1 MLNLYY
7 VRGINR
13 LDTPTFTNIARQ
25 EAYFSK
31 KLVTQIDSWY
41 PPHYKNTI
49 TFESV
54 DLNFNSKINYLSLTF
69 NDKTYYYFIDD
80 LRYINED
87 LIEVDITMDTIQ
99 TYMFDIQVDN
109 LDLIKKSIQRWNV
122 ERPLLKHKINRNFLR
137 ENVSNGYYDNIEY
150 DEPILI
156 NDDYSNY
163 TYDLS
168 WYIIMSTEGT
178 LKISDDSTIEGIGI
192 RIHNDNIDYQQLMYI
207 YLLPMLDKGS
217 NTTVFYINGKQTS
230 PSNTINKVLNYIS
243 TNPEIQSINV
253 IRYNPFRNVQYDVTN
268 KNLIITQDNSCNIK
282 VYETSNMVQ
291 PIMCLYD
298 YTNIDIHDIYT
309 FNFELNDKTGQTFDK
324 KYIPQ
329 LLDEN
334 YIEYKFGERL
344 NSTGYPLHQLD
355 EPKINNIFN
364 YDVISNNRIYK
375 ILSTIDDRDKY
386 ITTTISKTIETM
398 AIYNDAWK
406 TYQSQHY
413 GSLTTGMAL
422 QREQN
427 IYNTAKGVVQGL
439 VQMGVGSKID
449 SISTMVSG
457 GMQGLT
463 SIADA
468 IQNEYALQK
477 QYQIT
482 KENMEF
488 TPNTEKMGNSYQSD
502 IQSNSLNIYRSVQ
515 KVNDI
520 DHVARVMESYGYK
533 VAEHYSDVNPFDEFN
548 IRHYYNIVQVSN
560 MNLTLNVLN
569 DNVTIERIK
578 DRFKNGVRLWN
589 IDTTTNETF
598 LPLGKVC
605 YYDNV
610 EEAFI
615 NE

>member
-1 MLNLYY
+1 MLSLYY

-49 TFESV
+49 MFESV

-122 ERPLLKHKINRNFLR
+122 ERPLLKHKINRDFIR

-156 NDDYSNY
+156 NDDNADY
-163 TYDLS
+163 TMDLG
-168 WYIIMSTEGT
+168 WIIVQSTQPE
-178 LKISDDSTIEGIGI
+178 LKISAEDTIRTTQGYPFVIYNEDHSYSQPI
-192 RIHNDNIDYQQLMYI
+192 YI
-207 YLLPMLDKGS
+207 YLIPLIDTATYK
-217 NTTVFYINGKQTS
+217 INGKPT
-230 PSNTINKVLNYIS
+230 TIDIRKVIDYVS
-243 TNPEIQSINV
+243 TNPEVQSMNV
-253 IRYNPFRNVQYDVTN
+253 IRYNPFKGVNYIALTHEMTIQELEKTY
-268 KNLIITQDNSCNIK
+268 I
-282 VYETSNMVQ
+282 ETVLQ
-291 PIMCLYD
+291 TTDTYYPVLCLHSYGLED
-298 YTNIDIHDIYT
+298 FYKIYA
-309 FNFELNDKTGQTFDK
+309 FDFVLNDKVGQVFDI

-334 YIEYKFGERL
+334 YIEFKFGERL
-344 NSTGYPLHQLD
+344 NATGYPLHQLD
-355 EPKINNIFN
+355 EPKLYSIFN

-375 ILSTIDDRDKY
+375 NLSGLTERDKY

-398 AIYNDAWK
+398 AMYNDAWK

-439 VQMGVGSKID
+439 VNMGVGTAIG
-449 SISTMVSG
+449 STTMMSSG

-463 SIADA
+463 SISDA
-468 IQNEYALQK
+468 IQSEYALQK

-482 KENMEF
+482 KENMEY

-520 DHVARVMESYGYK
+520 EHVARTMESYGYK
-533 VAEHYSDVNPFDEFN
+533 VAEHYSDINPFEQFN
-548 IRHYYNIVQVSN
+548 VRHYYNVVQVSN
-560 MNLTLNVLN
+560 MNLTLNIIN

-578 DRFKNGVRLWN
+578 NRFKNGLRLWN

-615 NE
+615 DE

>member
-1 MLNLYY
+1 MLSLYY

-49 TFESV
+49 MFESV

-80 LRYINED
+80 LRYINEE

-122 ERPLLKHKINRNFLR
+122 EKPLLKHKINRNFIR

-150 DEPILI
+150 DEPTLI
-156 NDDYSNY
+156 NDDNSDY
-163 TYDLS
+163 TMNLG
-168 WYIIMSTEGT
+168 WLIVMSTSNE
-178 LKISDDSTIEGIGI
+178 LKISDSVTITSSVGTPIYI
-192 RIHNDNIDYQQLMYI
+192 QNKDNNYSQNIFI
-207 YLLPMLDKGS
+207 YLLPLTNQ
-217 NTTVFYINGKQTS
+217 NTSFLTINGKTTY
-230 PSNTINKVLNYIS
+230 SNTATILPYIS
-243 TNPEIQSINV
+243 SNPEIQSINV
-253 IRYNPFRNVQYDVTN
+253 IRYNPFKEISYNSLTN
-268 KNLIITQDNSCNIK
+268 AMNINAQT
-282 VYETSNMVQ
+282 YEIEIAIKDENTYYPVLMLHNYQ
-291 PIMCLYD
+291 
-298 YTNIDIHDIYT
+298 NNDIYELYT
-309 FNFELNDKTGQTFDK
+309 FDFILNNKTGQTFDK

-355 EPKINNIFN
+355 EPKIKNIFN

-375 ILSTIDDRDKY
+375 ILSTTSDIDKY
-386 ITTTISKTIETM
+386 LTTTISKTIETM
-398 AIYNDAWK
+398 ATYNDAWK

-449 SISTMVSG
+449 SLTTMVNG

-468 IQNEYALQK
+468 IQSEYALQK

-482 KENMEF
+482 KENMEY

-502 IQSNSLNIYRSVQ
+502 IQSDSLNIYRSVQ

-520 DHVARVMESYGYK
+520 DHVARVMESYGYS
-533 VAEHYSDVNPFDEFN
+533 VSEHYSDINPFEQFN
-548 IRHYYNIVQVSN
+548 IRHYYNVVQVSN
-560 MNLTLNVLN
+560 MNLTLNIIN

-578 DRFKNGVRLWN
+578 SRFKNGLRLWN

-615 NE
+615 DE

>member
-1 MLNLYY
+1 MLSLYY

-49 TFESV
+49 MFESV

-122 ERPLLKHKINRNFLR
+122 ERPLLKHKINRNFIR

-150 DEPILI
+150 DEPTLI
-156 NDDYSNY
+156 NDDNSDY
-163 TYDLS
+163 TMNLG
-168 WYIIMSTEGT
+168 WLVVMSTSNK
-178 LKISDDSTIEGIGI
+178 LKISNSVTITSIIGTSI
-192 RIHNDNIDYQQLMYI
+192 YIQNEDNNYSQNIFI
-207 YLLPMLDKGS
+207 YLLPLTNQ
-217 NTTVFYINGKQTS
+217 NTSFLTINGKTTY
-230 PSNTINKVLNYIS
+230 SNTATILPYIS
-243 TNPEIQSINV
+243 SNPEIQAINV
-253 IRYNPFRNVQYDVTN
+253 IRYNPFKEISYNALTN
-268 KNLIITQDNSCNIK
+268 AMNINAK
-282 VYETSNMVQ
+282 TYEIEIAIADDTHYYPVLMLHNYQ
-291 PIMCLYD
+291 
-298 YTNIDIHDIYT
+298 NNDIYELYT
-309 FNFELNDKTGQTFDK
+309 FDFILNNKTGQTFDK

-355 EPKINNIFN
+355 EPKIKNIFN

-375 ILSTIDDRDKY
+375 ILSTTSDIDKY
-386 ITTTISKTIETM
+386 LTTTVSKTIETM
-398 AIYNDAWK
+398 ATYNDAWK

-439 VQMGVGSKID
+439 VNMGVGTAIG
-449 SISTMVSG
+449 STTMMASG

-463 SIADA
+463 SISDA
-468 IQNEYALQK
+468 IQSEYALQK

-502 IQSNSLNIYRSVQ
+502 IQSDSLNIYRSVQ

-520 DHVARVMESYGYK
+520 DHVARTMESYGYK
-533 VAEHYSDVNPFDEFN
+533 VAEHYSDINPFEQFN
-548 IRHYYNIVQVSN
+548 IRHYYNVVQVSN
-560 MNLTLNVLN
+560 MNLTLNIIN

-578 DRFKNGVRLWN
+578 SRFKNGLRLWN

-615 NE
+615 DE

>member
-49 TFESV
+49 MFESV

-150 DEPILI
+150 DEPTLI
-156 NDDYSNY
+156 NDDNSDY
-163 TYDLS
+163 TMNLG
-168 WYIIMSTEGT
+168 WIIVMSTSNE
-178 LKISDDSTIEGIGI
+178 LKISDSVTITSSVGTPINIQNE
-192 RIHNDNIDYQQLMYI
+192 DNHYSQNIFI
-207 YLLPMLDKGS
+207 YLLPLTNQ
-217 NTTVFYINGKQTS
+217 NTSFLTINGKTTY
-230 PSNTINKVLNYIS
+230 SNTATILPYIS

-253 IRYNPFRNVQYDVTN
+253 IRYNPFKEISYNALTNVMNINAQTYEIEIAIKD
-268 KNLIITQDNSCNIK
+268 DNTYYPVLMLHKYQNNDI
-282 VYETSNMVQ
+282 YE
-291 PIMCLYD
+291 L
-298 YTNIDIHDIYT
+298 YT
-309 FNFELNDKTGQTFDK
+309 FNFELNNKTGQTFDK

-355 EPKINNIFN
+355 EPKLKNIFN

-375 ILSTIDDRDKY
+375 ILSTTSDIDKY

-398 AIYNDAWK
+398 ATYNDAWK

-413 GSLTTGMAL
+413 GSLTTGLALQKEQNLYNTIKGFAQSGIQAVTGMAL
-422 QREQN
+422 GSTTRTIN
-427 IYNTAKGVVQGL
+427 GL
-439 VQMGVGSKID
+439 TG
-449 SISTMVSG
+449 
-457 GMQGLT
+457 GLT
-463 SIADA
+463 SISDA
-468 IQNEYALQK
+468 IQNEYSINK

-548 IRHYYNIVQVSN
+548 IRHYYNVVQVSN

-578 DRFKNGVRLWN
+578 DRFKNGLRLWN

>member
-1 MLNLYY
+1 MLSLYY

-49 TFESV
+49 MFESV
-54 DLNFNSKINYLSLTF
+54 DLNFNSKINYLSLMF

-80 LRYINED
+80 LRYINEE
-87 LIEVDITMDTIQ
+87 LIEVNITMDTIQ

-109 LDLIKKSIQRWNV
+109 LDLVKKSIQRWNV
-122 ERPLLKHKINRNFLR
+122 KKPLLKHKINRNFLR
-137 ENVSNGYYDNIEY
+137 ENFSNGYYDNIEY
-150 DEPILI
+150 DEPTLI
-156 NDDYSNY
+156 NDDNSDY
-163 TYDLS
+163 TMNLG
-168 WYIIMSTEGT
+168 WIIVMSTSNE
-178 LKISDDSTIEGIGI
+178 LKISDSVTITSIVGAPINIQNE
-192 RIHNDNIDYQQLMYI
+192 DNHYSQNIFI
-207 YLLPMLDKGS
+207 YLLPLTNQ
-217 NTTVFYINGKQTS
+217 NTSFLTINGK
-230 PSNTINKVLNYIS
+230 NTYSSTATILPYIS
-243 TNPEIQSINV
+243 SNPEIQSINV
-253 IRYNPFRNVQYDVTN
+253 IKYNPFKEISYNALTN
-268 KNLIITQDNSCNIK
+268 AMTIKAKTYEIEIAIKDDNTYYPVLMLYKYQNNDI
-282 VYETSNMVQ
+282 YE
-291 PIMCLYD
+291 L
-298 YTNIDIHDIYT
+298 YT
-309 FNFELNDKTGQTFDK
+309 FNFELNNKTGQTFDK

-355 EPKINNIFN
+355 EPKLKNIFN

-375 ILSTIDDRDKY
+375 ILSTTSDIDKY
-386 ITTTISKTIETM
+386 ITTTINKTIETM
-398 AIYNDAWK
+398 ATYNDAWK

-449 SISTMVSG
+449 SITTMVNG

-468 IQNEYALQK
+468 IQNEYALQN

-488 TPNTEKMGNSYQSD
+488 TPNTEKMGNSYQTD

-548 IRHYYNIVQVSN
+548 IRHYYNVVQVSN

-578 DRFKNGVRLWN
+578 DRFKNGLRLWN

>member
-1 MLNLYY
+1 MLSLYY

-49 TFESV
+49 MFESV

-80 LRYINED
+80 LRYINEE

-122 ERPLLKHKINRNFLR
+122 EKPLLKHKINRNFIR

-150 DEPILI
+150 DEPTLI
-156 NDDYSNY
+156 NDDNSDY
-163 TYDLS
+163 TMNLG
-168 WYIIMSTEGT
+168 WLIVMSTSNE
-178 LKISDDSTIEGIGI
+178 LKISDSVTITSSVGTPIYI
-192 RIHNDNIDYQQLMYI
+192 QNKDNNYSQNIFI
-207 YLLPMLDKGS
+207 YLLPLTNQ
-217 NTTVFYINGKQTS
+217 NTSFLTINGKTTY
-230 PSNTINKVLNYIS
+230 SNMATILPYIS
-243 TNPEIQSINV
+243 SNPEIQSINV
-253 IRYNPFRNVQYDVTN
+253 IRYNPFKEISYNSLTN
-268 KNLIITQDNSCNIK
+268 AMNINAQT
-282 VYETSNMVQ
+282 YEIEIAIKDENTYYPVLMLHNYQ
-291 PIMCLYD
+291 
-298 YTNIDIHDIYT
+298 NNDIYELYT
-309 FNFELNDKTGQTFDK
+309 FDFILNNKTGQTFDK

-355 EPKINNIFN
+355 EPKIKNIFN

-375 ILSTIDDRDKY
+375 ILSTTSDIDKY

-398 AIYNDAWK
+398 ATYNDAWK

-449 SISTMVSG
+449 SLTTMVNG

-468 IQNEYALQK
+468 IQSEYALQQ

-482 KENMEF
+482 KENMEY

-502 IQSNSLNIYRSVQ
+502 IQSDSLNIYRSVQ

-533 VAEHYSDVNPFDEFN
+533 VAEHYSDINPFEQFN
-548 IRHYYNIVQVSN
+548 IRHYYNVVQVSN
-560 MNLTLNVLN
+560 MNLTLNIIN

-578 DRFKNGVRLWN
+578 SRFKNGLRLWN

-615 NE
+615 DE

>member
-1 MLNLYY
+1 MLSLYY

-49 TFESV
+49 MFESV

-80 LRYINED
+80 LRYINEE

-122 ERPLLKHKINRNFLR
+122 EKPLLKHKINRNFIR

-150 DEPILI
+150 DEPTLI
-156 NDDYSNY
+156 NDDNSDY
-163 TYDLS
+163 TMNLG
-168 WYIIMSTEGT
+168 WLIVMSTSNE
-178 LKISDDSTIEGIGI
+178 LKISDSVTITSSVGTPIYI
-192 RIHNDNIDYQQLMYI
+192 QNKDNNYSQNIFI
-207 YLLPMLDKGS
+207 YLLPLTNQ
-217 NTTVFYINGKQTS
+217 NTSFLTINGKTTY
-230 PSNTINKVLNYIS
+230 SNTATILPYIS
-243 TNPEIQSINV
+243 SNPEIQSINV
-253 IRYNPFRNVQYDVTN
+253 IRYNPFKEISYNSLTN
-268 KNLIITQDNSCNIK
+268 AMNINAQT
-282 VYETSNMVQ
+282 YEIEIAIKDENTYYPVLMLHNYQ
-291 PIMCLYD
+291 
-298 YTNIDIHDIYT
+298 NNDIYELYT
-309 FNFELNDKTGQTFDK
+309 FDFILNNKTGQTFDK

-355 EPKINNIFN
+355 EPKIKNIFN

-375 ILSTIDDRDKY
+375 ILSTTSDIDKY

-398 AIYNDAWK
+398 ATYNDAWK

-449 SISTMVSG
+449 SLTTMVNG

-468 IQNEYALQK
+468 IQSEYALQQ

-482 KENMEF
+482 KENMEY

-502 IQSNSLNIYRSVQ
+502 IQSDSLNIYRSVQ

-533 VAEHYSDVNPFDEFN
+533 VAEHYSDINPFEQFN
-548 IRHYYNIVQVSN
+548 IRHYYNVVQVSN
-560 MNLTLNVLN
+560 MNLTLNIIN

-578 DRFKNGVRLWN
+578 SRFKNGLRLWN

-615 NE
+615 DE

>member
-87 LIEVDITMDTIQ
+87 LIEVDVTMDTIQ

-156 NDDYSNY
+156 NDDNSDY
-163 TYDLS
+163 TMDLG
-168 WYIIMSTEGT
+168 WIIVQSTLPE
-178 LKISDDSTIEGIGI
+178 LKISADDTVKTTQGYPFVIYNEDHSYSQAI
-192 RIHNDNIDYQQLMYI
+192 YI
-207 YLLPMLDKGS
+207 YLIPLIDVATYTL
-217 NTTVFYINGKQTS
+217 NGKKT
-230 PSNTINKVLNYIS
+230 TIDIRKVVEYVS
-243 TNPEIQSINV
+243 TNPEVQSMNV
-253 IRYNPFRNVQYDVTN
+253 IRYNPFKGINYNALTHEMNVQELGNTYIELVLKDTN
-268 KNLIITQDNSCNIK
+268 FYYPVLCLHSYGLEEF
-282 VYETSNMVQ
+282 YE
-291 PIMCLYD
+291 L
-298 YTNIDIHDIYT
+298 YT
-309 FNFELNDKTGQTFDK
+309 FDFELNNKTGQAFDI
-324 KYIPQ
+324 KYVPQ

-344 NSTGYPLHQLD
+344 NATGYPLHQLD
-355 EPKINNIFN
+355 EPKLYNIFN

-375 ILSTIDDRDKY
+375 NLSGLTERDKY

-398 AIYNDAWK
+398 ATYNDAWK

-413 GSLTTGMAL
+413 GSLTTGLALQKEQNLYNTIKGFAQSGVQAGMGMAL
-422 QREQN
+422 GSTTMTVN
-427 IYNTAKGVVQGL
+427 GL
-439 VQMGVGSKID
+439 MG
-449 SISTMVSG
+449 
-457 GMQGLT
+457 GLT
-463 SIADA
+463 SISDA
-468 IQNEYALQK
+468 IQNEYSINK

-520 DHVARVMESYGYK
+520 DHVARVIESYGYK
-533 VAEHYSDVNPFDEFN
+533 VAEHYSDVNPFEEFN
-548 IRHYYNIVQVSN
+548 IRHYYNVVQVSN

-578 DRFKNGVRLWN
+578 DRFKNGLRLWN
-589 IDTTTNETF
+589 IDTTTNETY

-610 EEAFI
+610 EEVFI